1 MIWLFHTFPSIQKRM
16 PLVIH
21 RIIYR
26 PKLVERLLLYIVAWE
41 LELSLLGSLFGEN
54 GQLFSSLLSP
64 KHWIVDEMP
73 SVWVL
78 EITNFHREKIHWWIS
93 RCPLS
98 VWNSLRHP
106 FSRERFSMF
115 TGQGTRVRSSGTAR
129 RRLLWLRQ
137 ACVGFRRGSRA
148 WPWKS
153 VIYYAKMTIY
163 LKTLSASM
171 SVAYPPQGRI
181 HRNYG
186 KNYGKNYGEIHV
198 KSGENHID
206 LIWTC
211 GVYGKGYKKGFCP
224 PVTYQPE
231 LWKYQGKEPRKTSG
245 KKPWKYSF

>member
-1 MIWLFHTFPSIQKRM
+1 MYEMKEGEEDRKDDKRWKM
-16 PLVIH
+16 QS
-21 RIIYR
+21 
-26 PKLVERLLLYIVAWE
+26 WE
-41 LELSLLGSLFGEN
+41 IGRMRKISRREDAFAF
-54 GQLFSSLLSP
+54 LFSSFPALQGSLYTKKLVQTAAFKQTLL
-64 KHWIVDEMP
+64 H
-73 SVWVL
+73 
-78 EITNFHREKIHWWIS
+78 TN
-93 RCPLS
+93 
-98 VWNSLRHP
+98 
-106 FSRERFSMF
+106 
-115 TGQGTRVRSSGTAR
+115 
-129 RRLLWLRQ
+129 
-137 ACVGFRRGSRA
+137 
-148 WPWKS
+148 
-153 VIYYAKMTIY
+153 

-245 KKPWKYSF
+245 NKPWKYSF